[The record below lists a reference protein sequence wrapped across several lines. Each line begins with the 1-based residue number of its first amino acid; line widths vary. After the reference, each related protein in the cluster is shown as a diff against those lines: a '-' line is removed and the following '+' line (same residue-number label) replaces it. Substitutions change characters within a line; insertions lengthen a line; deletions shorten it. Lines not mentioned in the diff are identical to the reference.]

1 MESFIK
7 MIEIQGVLLLYLLI
21 GAFCRKTG
29 IITKEAR
36 ISYTSLVVNILL
48 PSLVLNSFN
57 QDLSLEQLKTAGLIL
72 SISLII
78 CIVSYLLGKILY
90 NRYPHQIRS
99 ILQYGTLISNSGFA
113 GLPLIAMAYGEL
125 GLFYASIFIIPNRIF
140 MWSAGISFFTNADF
154 KTSMKTVL
162 LNPGIIA
169 VGLGLIKMLFHI
181 PIPEVLGITLRNV
194 GNTTM
199 PLAMILIGTVLAE
212 IDIRS
217 IFITSVM
224 YLSFIRLILLPGVT
238 LVVLKLLNVDPLI
251 LAVSVLLTAMPVGST
266 AAILAEKYGSDYEFG
281 SKCVFHS
288 TVLSL
293 ITVPILTLFL

>member
-1 MESFIK
+1 MESFLK
-7 MIEIQGVLLLYLLI
+7 MVEIQGVLLVYLLI

-29 IITKEAR
+29 IITKESR
-36 ISYTSLVVNILL
+36 VSYTSLIVNILL
-48 PSLVLNSFN
+48 PALVLNSFN
-57 QDLSLEQLKTAGLIL
+57 QDLSLEQLKTAGVVLV
-72 SISLII
+72 ISFVI
-78 CIVSYLLGKILY
+78 CIVSYLLGKVLY
-90 NRYPHQIRS
+90 FRYPHQTRS

-140 MWSAGISFFTNADF
+140 MWSAGISIFTDADF

-169 VGLGLIKMLFHI
+169 VWLGLVKMLFHI
-181 PIPEVLGITLRNV
+181 PISPVIGVSLRNV
-194 GNTTM
+194 GNATM
-199 PLAMILIGTVLAE
+199 PLAMIIIGTILAE

-217 IFITSVM
+217 IFIRSVS
-224 YLSFIRLILLPGVT
+224 YLSFVRLILLPGLT
-238 LVVLKLLNVDPLI
+238 LVILKMMNMDPLI
-251 LAVSVLLTAMPVGST
+251 IAVSVLLTAMPVGST

-293 ITVPILTLFL
+293 ITVPLITFFL